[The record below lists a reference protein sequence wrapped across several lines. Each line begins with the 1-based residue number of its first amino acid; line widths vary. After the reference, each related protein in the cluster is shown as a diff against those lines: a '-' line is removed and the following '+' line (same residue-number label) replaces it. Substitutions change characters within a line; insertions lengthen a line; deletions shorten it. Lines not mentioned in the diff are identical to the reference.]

1 MAAMQGLSEY
11 IEDTQKLLLERLD
24 QKCRSP
30 EQTCDLGDW
39 LVGSSTSPGMLVVWV
54 FLY

>member
-30 EQTCDLGDW
+30 EQACDLGDW
-39 LVGSSTSPGMLVVWV
+39 LVSSPSFPGMILAQD
-54 FLY
+54 FPC